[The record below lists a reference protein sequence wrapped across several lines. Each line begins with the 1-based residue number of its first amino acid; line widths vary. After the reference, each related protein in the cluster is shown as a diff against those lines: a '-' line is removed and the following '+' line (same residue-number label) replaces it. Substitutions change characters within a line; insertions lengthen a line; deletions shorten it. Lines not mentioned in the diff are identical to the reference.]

1 MHSSSSVTIL
11 WATQSGRA
19 KACARRTIRLLQSSS
34 TSSRSAISI
43 QGRCAFD
50 DIDFL
55 SLGRG
60 RGRDRDGQSSTDDD
74 GHPKQKQKQQ
84 QQQNQKQQ
92 RLLILFVSTTGDA
105 EMPASIQRT
114 WSRLLSKSAFPPP
127 NAANGSSSSAA
138 ADDDCHFSN
147 VRFALFALGD
157 RSYGPDAFCAAG
169 RKLAARLVQLGAAP
183 VCRLGYGDDG
193 SPNGGVFAD
202 LDVWLEGELFP
213 VLRSGPD
220 RIIGL
225 PSGGG
230 DGGGGGR
237 VVDNDDENDEI
248 NHYAQQQQQEV
259 RSTVQHYYDSPYR
272 VEVERRTVNEDGS
285 TAKRNRPLGDDDEGD
300 SVNGEVE
307 WQMAEYE
314 QYYGDY
320 FAHSRPATSYRYN
333 EGLKRIG
340 PTQMQPQ
347 EQGTMRN
354 SGGDAPLWGRV
365 VVNDRITAEGWMQ
378 DTRHMRIHVMARG
391 IATPRSSGSD
401 EQSPLSTTM
410 TSGEENHSRSRIL
423 PYLAGDI
430 ATILPRNP
438 ADLVRRFLTA
448 LPPSI
453 RESADETMRIR
464 HDPDRLGALSM
475 NNHPWPEA
483 CTLRG
488 LLTHCADIQSPPER
502 EDLFALS
509 SYCNLHHRYG
519 PDQRAKLIA
528 LSEPSGAAL
537 YGDYIVRE
545 KRNWVDVFYDFDSL
559 GCTTSSCVAEKIGE
573 GSNVDGETTTTTTT
587 TTTQDDVETGRA
599 FVRMTIS
606 HLLALLPSIAPR
618 HFSIASSP
626 SCMEHE
632 IQSSSSASYNGCGDG
647 CKRAKRGFN
656 LELCVAVVEG
666 TTPLGRP
673 YAGCCSKY
681 LTSIIPN
688 INDNDAMLLGGSET
702 AAVVADSGSAK
713 KEKKGSDVVCMWIHP
728 GSFSKLP
735 LQLRDDAQRED
746 RDLTTSEKNR
756 CFQTP
761 VMCIGAGT
769 GIAPLRSL
777 ILEREYQIQSKSGNA
792 LPPSPSTNECV
803 ESATK
808 VSLLGNGD
816 DDMDNVLVFGCR
828 KKTSDYYYGHE
839 WTSLVKDERL
849 RLIPAFSRDQDH
861 GKLYVQRALREAN
874 GGELIAAHLLN
885 RQGAVYIAGGSK
897 MARAV
902 KDEIVVALGA
912 RLHGGEKDAKK
923 YLNKLK
929 RMGFFSIEAW
939 S

>member
-1 MHSSSSVTIL
+1 M
-11 WATQSGRA
+11 
-19 KACARRTIRLLQSSS
+19 
-34 TSSRSAISI
+34 
-43 QGRCAFD
+43 
-50 DIDFL
+50 
-55 SLGRG
+55 
-60 RGRDRDGQSSTDDD
+60 
-74 GHPKQKQKQQ
+74 
-84 QQQNQKQQ
+84 
-92 RLLILFVSTTGDA
+92 STTGDA

-114 WSRLLSKSAFPPP
+114 WSRLLSKSAFPT
-127 NAANGSSSSAA
+127 NTS
-138 ADDDCHFSN
+138 HFSN

-169 RKLAARLVQLGAAP
+169 RKLAARLAQLGAAP

-213 VLRSGPD
+213 VLRSGP
-220 RIIGL
+220 RWIVGL
-225 PSGGG
+225 RGGGGGG
-230 DGGGGGR
+230 DGGGDGGCDGGCDGGGR
-237 VVDNDDENDEI
+237 IVDNDEKDDI
-248 NHYAQQQQQEV
+248 NYAQQQHQEV
-259 RSTVQHYYDSPYR
+259 RDIVQHYYDSPYQ
-272 VEVERRTVNEDGS
+272 VTVSRRTDIEDGS
-285 TAKRNRPLGDDDEGD
+285 STKRNSPLGDDEGD
-300 SVNGEVE
+300 SVIGDVE
-307 WQMAEYE
+307 WQRAEYE

-320 FAHSRPATSYRYN
+320 FAHSRPATSYRYD
-333 EGLKRIG
+333 EGLERIG
-340 PTQMQPQ
+340 STQTQPQ
-347 EQGTMRN
+347 ERGTICN
-354 SGGDAPLWGRV
+354 SGGDAPLLGRV
-365 VVNDRITAEGWMQ
+365 IVNERITAEGWMQ
-378 DTRHMRIHVMARG
+378 DTRHMRIHVMGRG
-391 IATPRSSGSD
+391 IATPRSGSD
-401 EQSPLSTTM
+401 VQTPLSLT
-410 TSGEENHSRSRIL
+410 TSGENHSRNHIL

-430 ATILPRNP
+430 ATILPHNP
-438 ADLVRRFLTA
+438 ADLVRRFLTV

-453 RESADETMRIR
+453 RESADETLRIR
-464 HDPDRLGALSM
+464 HDPDRLGASSM
-475 NNHPWPEA
+475 NNHPWPEE

-509 SYCNLHHRYG
+509 SYCNLHHGYG
-519 PDQRAKLIA
+519 ADQRAKLIA

-559 GCTTSSCVAEKIGE
+559 RCTSSCVAEMMGE

-587 TTTQDDVETGRA
+587 TTQDDVEMGRA

-632 IQSSSSASYNGCGDG
+632 IQSSSSASYSGCGNG
-647 CKRAKRGFN
+647 RKTAKRGFN

-681 LTSIIPN
+681 ITSILPK
-688 INDNDAMLLGGSET
+688 INDNDAMLSDASET

-713 KEKKGSDVVCMWIHP
+713 NEKKGSDVVCMWIHP

-746 RDLTTSEKNR
+746 KDSTTSERSR

-792 LPPSPSTNECV
+792 LPPPPSSNECV
-803 ESATK
+803 ESATD
-808 VSLLGNGD
+808 VSLVGDGD
-816 DDMDNVLVFGCR
+816 DDMDTILVFGCR
-828 KKTSDYYYGHE
+828 KKISDYYYGHE
-839 WTSLVKDERL
+839 WTSLVKDKRL
-849 RLIPAFSRDQDH
+849 RLIPAFSRDQDR

-874 GGELIAAHLLN
+874 GGELIATHLLN

-902 KDEIVVALGA
+902 KDEIVEALGA
-912 RLHGGEKDAKK
+912 RLHGGERDAKK

-929 RMGFFSIEAW
+929 RIGFFSIEAW

>member
-1 MHSSSSVTIL
+1 
-11 WATQSGRA
+11 
-19 KACARRTIRLLQSSS
+19 
-34 TSSRSAISI
+34 
-43 QGRCAFD
+43 
-50 DIDFL
+50 
-55 SLGRG
+55 
-60 RGRDRDGQSSTDDD
+60 
-74 GHPKQKQKQQ
+74 
-84 QQQNQKQQ
+84 
-92 RLLILFVSTTGDA
+92 
-105 EMPASIQRT
+105 MPASIQRT
-114 WSRLLSKSAFPPP
+114 WSRLLSKSAFPP
-127 NAANGSSSSAA
+127 NANGSSAA
-138 ADDDCHFSN
+138 SDSHFSN
-147 VRFALFALGD
+147 LRFALFALGD

-169 RKLAARLVQLGAAP
+169 RKLAARLAQLGAAP

-213 VLRSGPD
+213 ALRSGP
-220 RIIGL
+220 RQIIGL
-225 PSGGG
+225 GGG
-230 DGGGGGR
+230 AGGGGGGGGGG
-237 VVDNDDENDEI
+237 VVDNGDEKDEI

-259 RSTVQHYYDSPYR
+259 RDIVQHYYDSPYR
-272 VEVERRTVNEDGS
+272 VMVSRSTVNEDGS
-285 TAKRNRPLGDDDEGD
+285 TAKRNRPLGNDDDEGD
-300 SVNGEVE
+300 SEVNGEVE
-307 WQMAEYE
+307 WQRAEYE

-333 EGLKRIG
+333 EGLERIG
-340 PTQMQPQ
+340 PTQTQPQ
-347 EQGTMRN
+347 ERGAIRN
-354 SGGDAPLWGRV
+354 SDGDAPLFGRV

-378 DTRHMRIHVMARG
+378 NTRHMRIHVMGRG
-391 IATPRSSGSD
+391 IATPSGSD
-401 EQSPLSTTM
+401 DQSPLSTT
-410 TSGEENHSRSRIL
+410 TSGENHSRNHIL
-423 PYLAGDI
+423 PYRAGDV
-430 ATILPRNP
+430 ATILPHNP
-438 ADLVRRFLTA
+438 ADLVRRFLTV

-453 RESADETMRIR
+453 RESADETLRIR
-464 HDPDRLGALSM
+464 HDPDRLGASSM

-519 PDQRAKLIA
+519 TDQRAKLIA

-545 KRNWVDVFYDFDSL
+545 RRNWVDVFYDFDSL
-559 GCTTSSCVAEKIGE
+559 RCTSSCVAEKMGD
-573 GSNVDGETTTTTTT
+573 GSNVDGETTTTTTP
-587 TTTQDDVETGRA
+587 QDDVEMGRA

-632 IQSSSSASYNGCGDG
+632 MQPSSSSSSCSDGGDG
-647 CKRAKRGFN
+647 RKTAKRGFN

-681 LTSIIPN
+681 LTSIVPN
-688 INDNDAMLLGGSET
+688 INDDDALSSDRSET
-702 AAVVADSGSAK
+702 AAVVADLGRAK
-713 KEKKGSDVVCMWIHP
+713 KEKKGLDVVCMWIHP

-746 RDLTTSEKNR
+746 KDSTTSEQNR
-756 CFQTP
+756 RFQTP

-777 ILEREYQIQSKSGNA
+777 ILEREYQIRSKSGNA
-792 LPPSPSTNECV
+792 LPPPPSSNECV
-803 ESATK
+803 ESTSD
-808 VSLLGNGD
+808 VSLFGDGD
-816 DDMDNVLVFGCR
+816 DALDTILVFGCR

-839 WTSLVKDERL
+839 WTSLVKDKRL
-849 RLIPAFSRDQDH
+849 RLIPAFSRDQNH

-874 GGELIAAHLLN
+874 GGELIATHLLN
-885 RQGAVYIAGGSK
+885 HQGAVYIAGGSK

-912 RLHGGEKDAKK
+912 RLNGGEKDAKK

-929 RMGFFSIEAW
+929 RLGFFSIEAW